1 MEIVEKLTSLD
12 TEIIGVNIKPGNTAN
27 ASFSLSPV
35 LQCKLLRRS
44 SAHLQRRTRE
54 MEKTEIRPDDNGEDK
69 VRETS
74 KVGKSRVR
82 IDTRVGHW

>member
-1 MEIVEKLTSLD
+1 MEKLTSSLD
-12 TEIIGVNIKPGNTAN
+12 TEIIGVNIKPGNTAK
-27 ASFSLSPV
+27 ASFSPSPV

-44 SAHLQRRTRE
+44 RAHSQRRTRE
-54 MEKTEIRPDDNGEDK
+54 MEKTEKRPEDNGEDK

-82 IDTRVGHW
+82 IDMRVGHW

>member
-27 ASFSLSPV
+27 ALFSPSPV

-44 SAHLQRRTRE
+44 RAHLRRKTRE
-54 MEKTEIRPDDNGEDK
+54 MEKMEIRPEDNGEDK

-82 IDTRVGHW
+82 IDMRVGHW